1 MLIIEFLLV
10 VTSLLSISST
20 LSALLLADI
29 SVASGGVRGEPSE
42 VLVTVVGVKENCG
55 QEVKITVAYKSES
68 FELCE
73 GDEDRLK
80 NKEQIHYHSKD
91 ISLNFQKDNLHPAN
105 TLMFVLKSLAASQIA
120 RLDQVAIQ
128 SARGRSDL

>member
-10 VTSLLSISST
+10 VTSLFSISST

-29 SVASGGVRGEPSE
+29 SVASGGVRGEAFE

-55 QEVKITVAYKSES
+55 QEVKITVAYKSET

-73 GDEDRLK
+73 GDERPLE
-80 NKEQIHYHSKD
+80 EQRADPI
-91 ISLNFQKDNLHPAN
+91 L
-105 TLMFVLKSLAASQIA
+105 SQ
-120 RLDQVAIQ
+120 
-128 SARGRSDL
+128 GY